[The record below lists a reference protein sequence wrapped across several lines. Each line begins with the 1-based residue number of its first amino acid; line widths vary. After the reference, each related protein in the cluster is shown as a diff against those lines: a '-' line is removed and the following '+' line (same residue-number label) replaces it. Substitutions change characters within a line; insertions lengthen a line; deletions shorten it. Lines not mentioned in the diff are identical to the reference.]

1 MSFIS
6 TNPFTGKINAEYPFV
21 SDEEILRKIELS
33 KEIYNKTWRKKSIK
47 ERIEHIKDL
56 STYLLDKKDKLAKT
70 ISSEMG
76 KPIKES
82 VAEIEKVVWLID
94 YYTENAENHLKPKFI
109 NAKGYEKSYLRY
121 DSIGGVLGIMP
132 WNYPF
137 WQVYRFAIPTL
148 LAGNTVF
155 LKHAP
160 NVPLCA
166 FEIEKSFNEVTGI
179 EGLFQNLFIDIPQ
192 VALVMEHPFVQGVSL
207 TGSDRAGKSIGAL
220 AGKNIK
226 RSVLELGGNDPFI
239 LLRDADMDKAIEHF
253 VLSRMSNNGQI
264 CIAAKRML
272 VHSDIY
278 DEVKKRLV
286 ERISALKIGDPMDME
301 SDITCLARPDL
312 RQNLNEQIK
321 DIRALGAN
329 VLFENT
335 DLSGNRCSPVVMEID
350 RNINFKFDNEIFG
363 PVAVMIKFSD
373 DKELLEIANSS
384 KYGLAASIWSKNI
397 EKAENLAASLDVGN
411 VSVNK
416 LVASDPRIPFG
427 GTKQSGYGREMAE
440 EGIKEFV
447 NVKAI
452 VVA

>member
-1 MSFIS
+1 
-6 TNPFTGKINAEYPFV
+6 
-21 SDEEILRKIELS
+21 
-33 KEIYNKTWRKKSIK
+33 
-47 ERIEHIKDL
+47 
-56 STYLLDKKDKLAKT
+56 
-70 ISSEMG
+70 
-76 KPIKES
+76 
-82 VAEIEKVVWLID
+82 
-94 YYTENAENHLKPKFI
+94 
-109 NAKGYEKSYLRY
+109 
-121 DSIGGVLGIMP
+121 
-132 WNYPF
+132 
-137 WQVYRFAIPTL
+137 QVYRFAIPTL

-160 NVPLCA
+160 NVPLSA

-411 VSVNK
+411 VSINK